1 MKLDGEVTIKSDRQ
15 KVWDFLTNP
24 EAVSQCAPGL
34 ESMKIIEPDK
44 QFEAVA
50 ALGFGT
56 VKMRFVTDVR
66 WVELDAPSFAK
77 MTAHGTAPGSAADVT
92 GDMRLEELAEGGTK
106 MTWSADILVSGTI
119 TSLASRMMG
128 SVSKKIANSF
138 FDCVRGYLEDGSQ

>member
-1 MKLDGEVTIKSDRQ
+1 MKLDGEVTIDADRQ
-15 KVWDFLTNP
+15 KVWDFLTDP
-24 EAVSQCAPGL
+24 EVVSQCAPGL

-50 ALGFGT
+50 GLGFGT
-56 VKMRFVTDVR
+56 VKVRFVTNVY
-66 WVELDAPSFAK
+66 WLELDAPNFAK

-92 GDMRLEELAEGGTK
+92 GDMRLEDTADGGTRII
-106 MTWSADILVSGTI
+106 WSADVMVSGTI

-138 FDCVRGYLEDGSQ
+138 FDCVRGYLED